1 MDTCDDLRIVAGMK
15 NPVSIKPVSH
25 PRYKFVVLHPELGG
39 DGAKL
44 RRKTYF
50 LTKQEATAF
59 AAERRAAVSSHGARH
74 SSIADEERAAL
85 IRFRTWS
92 EAKDGAPSLLELV
105 NEAIA
110 ARERVEVKC
119 TVRELV
125 DLRLREAERTGLSAR
140 HQHDL
145 LCRLRRFE
153 KDFGERQ
160 AASLSPSE
168 LGAWLHALAPGAQN
182 FTNYKRVIGSAYAL
196 GVKLGRVTDNPLN
209 RVTAPKIKRD
219 APAILAPDELH
230 RLLSSASERLRPML
244 VLQAFA
250 GLRRAESERI
260 AWKHIHLDDDTPFVE
275 MPSSVTK
282 TNRRRVIELPAN
294 AVDWLRPM
302 FGNIAGTFE
311 LGHVAYHAELKRAIK
326 AAGIDWS
333 ANVLRHSFG
342 SYRLGQLKNAAQVAE
357 EMGNSPQVVRAHY
370 QNLVRPEAVAD
381 YWKITPERI
390 TGKVLAFSGGKRKAS

>member
-1 MDTCDDLRIVAGMK
+1 MR
-15 NPVSIKPVSH
+15 NPVSIKPVAH
-25 PRYKFVVLHPELGG
+25 PRYKFVVTHPDTGS
-39 DGAKL
+39 DGAAV
-44 RRKTYF
+44 RRKAYF
-50 LTKQEATAF
+50 LTKQEASAF
-59 AAERRAAVSSHGARH
+59 AAERKVAVSSHGARH
-74 SSIADEERAAL
+74 SNIADEDRAAL

-92 EAKDGAPSLLELV
+92 EARENAPTLLELV

-110 ARERVEVKC
+110 ARERVEIKC

-125 DLRLREAERTGLSAR
+125 DLRLREAERAGLSAR

-153 KDFGERQ
+153 KSFGERQ
-160 AASLSPSE
+160 AASLSPTE
-168 LGAWLHALAPGAQN
+168 LGQWLHELAPGAQN

-196 GVKLGRVTDNPLN
+196 GVKLGRVADNPVL

-230 RLLSSASERLRPML
+230 RLLSAASERLRPML

-250 GLRRAESERI
+250 GLRHAESERI
-260 AWKHIHLDDDTPFVE
+260 AWKHIHLDDATPFVE

-282 TNRRRVIELPAN
+282 TNRRRVIDLPAN
-294 AVDWLRPM
+294 AVAWLRPLY
-302 FGNIAGTFE
+302 GNVAGAFE

-326 AAGIDWS
+326 AAGITWS

-342 SYRLGQLKNAAQVAE
+342 SYRLAQLKNAAQVAE
-357 EMGNSPQVVRAHY
+357 EMGNSPQVVRTHY
-370 QNLVRPEAVAD
+370 QNLVRPEAVTD
-381 YWKITPERI
+381 YWKVTPEHI
-390 TGKVLAFSGGKRKAS
+390 TEKVRAFPASKTRRKVS